1 MGSLTEMNT
10 NQAHIDFKNKKFLFD
25 VVKRCQDGDT
35 KAMEA
40 VYKGYKSSLF
50 NLAYRFTHNHT
61 SAEDLLQEIYIKI
74 FSQIK
79 KLRSPENFKSW
90 MYRIA
95 INTCISFTR
104 KKRVTKEVFLN
115 NIEEMYGHEDDNSFA
130 RKYLEQAICFLP
142 PKQKSIFLLHDVQ
155 GFTHAEIAG
164 IMKLREGTI
173 KSQLFKARMKLREY
187 LGEQGL

>member
-1 MGSLTEMNT
+1 MVSRREMNT
-10 NQAHIDFKNKKFLFD
+10 NRAHINFQNKKFLFD

-40 VYKGYKSSLF
+40 VYNGYKSSLF
-50 NLAYRFTHNHT
+50 NLAYRFSRNHT
-61 SAEDLLQEIYIKI
+61 LAEDLLQDIFIKI

-79 KLRSPENFKSW
+79 KLRSTDNFQSW

-104 KKRVTKEVFLN
+104 KKGFTKEVPLN
-115 NIEEMYGHEDDNSFA
+115 DIEEMCSHEDDNSFV
-130 RKYLEQAICFLP
+130 RKYLEQAIYLLP
-142 PKQKSIFLLHDVQ
+142 PKQKAIFLLHDVQ

-164 IMKLREGTI
+164 MMKLREGTI

-187 LGEQGL
+187 LGERGL

>member
-10 NQAHIDFKNKKFLFD
+10 SQAHIDFKNKKFLFD

-50 NLAYRFTHNHT
+50 NLAYRFSHNHT
-61 SAEDLLQEIYIKI
+61 SAEDLLQEIFIKV
-74 FSQIK
+74 FSKIK
-79 KLRSPENFKSW
+79 MLRSPEDLKSW

-104 KKRVTKEVFLN
+104 KKRVTKEVALN
-115 NIEEMYGHEDDNSFA
+115 NIEDVYGYEDEGAFVS
-130 RKYLEQAICFLP
+130 KYLERAIYLLP

-155 GFTHAEIAG
+155 GFTHEEIAD
-164 IMKLREGTI
+164 IMKLSEGTS
-173 KSQLFKARMKLREY
+173 KSQLSKARMKLREY
-187 LGEQGL
+187 LGEQTL